1 MIEDY
6 YNDKLVGNFAQELY
20 VTYSTYNYIG
30 SSSFSIRLLTLDKDM
45 MGKIIQNA
53 RPADCSG

>member
-20 VTYSTYNYIG
+20 VTYSSYNLYWV
-30 SSSFSIRLLTLDKDM
+30 
-45 MGKIIQNA
+45 IIIHHQTVNF
-53 RPADCSG
+53 RQRHDG